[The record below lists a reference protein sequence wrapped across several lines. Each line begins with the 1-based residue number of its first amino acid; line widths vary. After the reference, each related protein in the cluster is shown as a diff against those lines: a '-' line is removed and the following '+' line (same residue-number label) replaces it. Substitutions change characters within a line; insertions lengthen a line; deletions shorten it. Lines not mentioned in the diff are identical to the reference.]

1 MIPKVIHYCWFGG
14 KEMPSL
20 GKKCIKSWQ
29 KYFPDYE
36 IRRWDESN
44 FDVNTIPYVAEAY
57 RQRKYAFVS
66 DYARFLI
73 LYNHGGV
80 YFDTDVEVL
89 KPMEH
94 IMEKGEFMAREN
106 SDYSVNTGVAPGLG
120 LAMEKGS
127 DVLKDLLDIYASME
141 FVNPDVDPNGKTIV
155 DVASEYFESKGLQ
168 REQTVQRVAGIT
180 IYPEDYFSPLN
191 VVTGQTRITP
201 NTVAIHHYSGSWMSP
216 MGRFKIKI
224 KRLAG
229 KRLSLFLINLK
240 SILKGNHKK
249 F

>member
-14 KEMPSL
+14 KELPPL
-20 GKKCIKSWQ
+20 AKKCIESWQ
-29 KYFPDYE
+29 KHMPGYE
-36 IRRWDESN
+36 IKRWDESN
-44 FDVNTIPYVAEAY
+44 FDVNAIPYVAEAY

-94 IMEKGEFMAREN
+94 IIEKGEFMAREN
-106 SDYSVNTGVAPGLG
+106 CDYSANTGVAPGLG

-127 DVLKDLLDIYASME
+127 DVLKDLLDIYALME
-141 FVNPDVDPNGKTIV
+141 FVNPDIDPNGKTIV
-155 DVASEYFESKGLQ
+155 DIASEYFESKGLQ

-191 VVTGQTRITP
+191 ASTGRKLITP
-201 NTVAIHHYSGSWMSP
+201 NTVAIHLYSGSWVSP
-216 MGRFKIKI
+216 KKRLKLKI
-224 KRLAG
+224 KRMLG
-229 KRLSLFLINLK
+229 HNVSKLLIKLK
-240 SILKGNHKK
+240 SLLKGK
-249 F
+249 